1 LPNYRVFTEQASDFK
16 SLVYGNDG
24 TTDRVLLT
32 DSSGALAIYADT
44 ALDVEITSS
53 TTLTVTATDLDI
65 RDITN
70 ATDSILVYGNDGSSN
85 QVILTNASGAV
96 GVYSHS
102 ALDVTAT
109 DLDIRDITN
118 ATDSILV
125 YGNDG
130 TSNRVL
136 LTDTSGNMQ
145 TVLYRR
151 QATDTS
157 EEGLSTAT
165 DFAGSTARD
174 IGEQSQ
180 VTFAV
185 KNTGTTYGA
194 TVKIQLSPNNSDWID
209 DTAETNIS
217 AGEMVALVPGK
228 YLRYARVAYKSQ
240 TAGQDTSLTIWY
252 QAQV

>member
-53 TTLTVTATDLDI
+53 TTLT
-65 RDITN
+65 
-70 ATDSILVYGNDGSSN
+70 
-85 QVILTNASGAV
+85 
-96 GVYSHS
+96 
-102 ALDVTAT
+102 VTAT